1 MSNADSAH
9 VSRGYERLFR
19 SSGPSEAGCFRDT
32 GFSKPRPLSGIC
44 AVFAAGTWLGLNQP
58 GFFAWMGWL
67 CAGSLLLWLCCA
79 AVGRLRR
86 FSSLAL
92 LLFLFSVALVRAA
105 VVTEQAVDT
114 REVFHTLADAG
125 ENIVLRGCVKTEPSI
140 TEMPNGGA
148 RMRFVLSATVI
159 PDEHGDQWIAPTPVR
174 VDWYGPVSMK
184 SKRPPFRLP
193 RAGEGWQIGG
203 RLEEVE
209 TRSATPILV
218 LRRHRRD
225 LATRP
230 APELDA
236 GPVTRALHR
245 IRSAASAA
253 LGRGVEERFPHSV
266 ALVRA
271 MVLGYRSDIPIT
283 VEETFKESGTVHV
296 FAISGLHVGILAGL
310 LIGVFVAFKL
320 PVRLRPLALCPL
332 LVAYVLLTGGRPSAV
347 RSCVMTLLVY
357 GSFWVERP
365 SDALHSL
372 CLAALLILGFD
383 PFQLLDLGLIF
394 SFSCTLGILLLV
406 PPIQA
411 LFERLAGRMAR
422 RTGREAPTLDGRL
435 PAGYSFASGEIP
447 DKRGS
452 RKRTVRRRLLKTL
465 LGMLAVST
473 ATWLVSAPLTA
484 YYFGRLSPIAILCNI
499 PVIPLAVCVVFLAVL
514 SLLFACLCPPLG
526 LVCNY
531 LNAGCTTLMMQC
543 ARLGSFVPCVET
555 VFSLRLVYVWYAVLF
570 VAFLVYCVQCVRTG
584 VSSDSTCRYQS

>member
-1 MSNADSAH
+1 MPNADSAH
-9 VSRGYERLFR
+9 LSRGYARLFQ
-19 SSGPSEAGCFRDT
+19 SSGHSESGGLNGST
-32 GFSKPRPLSGIC
+32 GGSKMRPLAGVCI
-44 AVFAAGTWLGLNQP
+44 VFAAGTWLGLNQT
-58 GFFAWMGWL
+58 GFFSWMGWL
-67 CAGSLLLWLCCA
+67 CAGSLLLWLVCA
-79 AVGRLRR
+79 CWRRLRR
-86 FSSLAL
+86 FSSFAL

-105 VVTEQAVDT
+105 TVTEQAVDT

-159 PDEHGDQWIAPTPVR
+159 PDEHGDQRIAPTPIR

-184 SKRPPFRLP
+184 DKRPPFRLP

-203 RLEEVE
+203 RLDEVE
-209 TRSATPILV
+209 TRSSTPILV

-225 LATRP
+225 FATRP

-236 GPVTRALHR
+236 APFTRALHR
-245 IRSAASAA
+245 IRAAASAA
-253 LGRGVEERFPHSV
+253 LGRGVEEHFPQSV

-271 MVLGYRSDIPIT
+271 MVLGYRSDIPIS

-310 LIGVFVAFKL
+310 LIGVFVVFKL

-332 LVAYVLLTGGRPSAV
+332 LISYVLLTGARPSAV

-365 SDALHSL
+365 ADALHSL
-372 CLAALLILGFD
+372 CFAALLILGFD

-411 LFERLAGRMAR
+411 VYERMAMR
-422 RTGREAPTLDGRL
+422 VARWIGREPRFVDGEL
-435 PAGYSFASGEIP
+435 PSGYSFANVARAEKQTP
-447 DKRGS
+447 
-452 RKRTVRRRLLKTL
+452 RKMPARRRLLKTL
-465 LGMLAVST
+465 IGMLAVST

-499 PVIPLAVCVVFLAVL
+499 PVIPLAVVVVFLAVF
-514 SLLFACLCPPLG
+514 SLFFAMVCPPLG

-531 LNAGCTTLMMQC
+531 LNVGCTSLMTQC

-555 VFSLRLVYVWYAVLF
+555 EFSLGIVYFWYAILF
-570 VAFLVYCVQCVRTG
+570 AVFLVYRVRQC
-584 VSSDSTCRYQS
+584 QS